1 LGYFWHRFLFS
12 AQVTWTMSLLF
23 VLPHVTGVTVTQ
35 YHIIGEMGG
44 SWIFCP
50 GGPQI
55 VILLISAA
63 QAVRITDLS
72 HRVWPYFL

>member
-44 SWIFCP
+44 SWIFLPRWASNCDSP
-50 GGPQI
+50 
-55 VILLISAA
+55 
-63 QAVRITDLS
+63 DLCS
-72 HRVWPYFL
+72 PSS